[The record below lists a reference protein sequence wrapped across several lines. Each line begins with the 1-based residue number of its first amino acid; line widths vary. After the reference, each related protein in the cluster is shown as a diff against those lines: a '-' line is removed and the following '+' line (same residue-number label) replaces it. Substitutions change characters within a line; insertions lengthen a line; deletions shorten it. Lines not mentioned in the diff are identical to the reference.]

1 MNITKILVFSLLSIF
16 IGSVH
21 AKPTYTDFTGH
32 WQGNCDD
39 GSFFQLQLSNDLT
52 HLCIEKER
60 HKIGSLNQFVEDTPE
75 FARILKS
82 LFTWKN
88 HFTMLEGHSQLIE
101 TRRQDQLLT
110 PPITMLIYQSISMQG
125 QELIYIL
132 QEDGASRR
140 CILQKS

>member
-1 MNITKILVFSLLSIF
+1 MNFKKIIFSSLLSLCF
-16 IGSVH
+16 FSAQ
-21 AKPTYTDFTGH
+21 AKTSYTDFTGH
-32 WQGNCDD
+32 WQGSCDD

-75 FARILKS
+75 YARILKS

-88 HFTMLEGHSQLIE
+88 HFTMLEGRSQSIE
-101 TRRQDQLLT
+101 TRRQKQILS

-125 QELIYIL
+125 QDLVYIL

-140 CILQKS
+140 CVLQKT